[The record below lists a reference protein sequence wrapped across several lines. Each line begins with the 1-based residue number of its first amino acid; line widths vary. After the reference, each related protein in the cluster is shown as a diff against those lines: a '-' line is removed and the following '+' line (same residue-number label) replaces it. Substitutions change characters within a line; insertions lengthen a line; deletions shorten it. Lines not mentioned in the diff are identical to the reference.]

1 MRTPELILGCM
12 YYICDTLY
20 RSRYVRF
27 TTQFDKNKQCRYTD
41 LNEKLEP
48 LYYHTLPLSVFNRS
62 IVIPECDF
70 DKYPN
75 LIKFP
80 SIDLNYSQIVSYRR
94 EILLNKL
101 LNEDS

>member
-1 MRTPELILGCM
+1 MLVLHNKESDVN
-12 YYICDTLY
+12 YIN
-20 RSRYVRF
+20 
-27 TTQFDKNKQCRYTD
+27 KNK
-41 LNEKLEP
+41 L
-48 LYYHTLPLSVFNRS
+48 LSE
-62 IVIPECDF
+62 IITECDF